1 MDASLLSLVDPLV
14 APAYARVVKRRLAE
28 RLREPAGTVFVPG
41 HGAPGGR
48 EIVEA
53 QLTWFETAEEGVR
66 RASSK
71 GVSLEQV
78 EERLRERFPGF
89 LLEGVLRTAVRV
101 LGTPR

>member
-53 QLTWFETAEEGVR
+53 SLAWFGAAEEEVLRAASEGVAPE
-66 RASSK
+66 RA
-71 GVSLEQV
+71 V
-78 EERLRERFPGF
+78 ERLRKRFPGF
-89 LLEGVLRTAVRV
+89 LPGGVLRTAVSV
-101 LGTPR
+101 IGAPR